1 MDKPAW
7 RLKDTIPTQ
16 QQIGN
21 LSWGIPHYLQ
31 ASKKKVGW
39 TYDQLKKESFKY
51 FIQMTKQRV

>member
-1 MDKPAW
+1 
-7 RLKDTIPTQ
+7 
-16 QQIGN
+16 
-21 LSWGIPHYLQ
+21 LQ